1 MGKRRNLDT
10 AGIGKKGV
18 NKTEEIVLE
27 AGHLLQ
33 TIDGDI
39 DDGIDGYIILR
50 KWVKFNKIKD
60 GLKKQ
65 FEDYVET
72 GGLIGV
78 QVKTVSSI
86 PRTGSSSYYINISKP
101 DYFGV
106 NFGSK
111 ENLDKRKKI
120 WNNFIGPMILVFVDL
135 ESNNCWWADLK
146 NENVYQNN
154 DYSVLVKKTDL
165 FNTASFKNI
174 IKLGRELFVT
184 KKLID
189 IKTNNGTFIN
199 LQLLNIQNSAKNY
212 YKELG
217 NPDELVYPTINPTL
231 GEVKFSRSGWKH
243 ITRFNRR
250 KMRILNSLLLLPVA
264 KLICEKVDRYTTV
277 KRGHIRESKQY
288 LKKVDYLTLR
298 ANVDFNFRESS
309 IIQVVLRRVKIF
321 DLYNPERIIPDEIY
335 FHSIYEP
342 YRKE

>member
-50 KWVKFNKIKD
+50 KYVKYIRIKD
-60 GLKKQ
+60 GLIKRL
-65 FEDYVET
+65 EDYVET

-86 PRTGSSSYYINISKP
+86 PRTGSSSYYINISKS

-111 ENLDKRKKI
+111 ENLEKRKKI

-277 KRGHIRESKQY
+277 KRGHIRESKHY